1 MNEKKK
7 TEKDLASKR
16 FNSGMSDTVILCFAL
31 YCFFFML
38 LFGSLLLYI
47 VSAKWK
53 ARQRAK
59 EHTLSNTYTER
70 DWLKISYVVGDLNEE
85 KN

>member
-47 VSAKWK
+47 VSAK
-53 ARQRAK
+53 
-59 EHTLSNTYTER
+59 
-70 DWLKISYVVGDLNEE
+70 
-85 KN
+85 